1 VGPNIIVQF
10 VGFQATAR
18 GREYTFTVR
27 EPAAEP
33 IEYVLTI
40 PSEAFD
46 SRRISYQD
54 APDICSHKLH
64 HELAA
69 SDNHPEETQ
78 FSLNDQEV
86 DEYRAAHTP
95 KPLKYPYAP
104 RPSRDD

>member
-1 VGPNIIVQF
+1 MGPNLIVQF
-10 VGFQATAR
+10 VGFQSTAR

-46 SRRISYQD
+46 SRRISFQD

-64 HELAA
+64 CELAA
-69 SDNHPEETQ
+69 SDNHPVETQ
-78 FSLNDQEV
+78 FCLSDQEL
-86 DEYRAAHTP
+86 DEYRATHTP

-104 RPSRDD
+104 KPSRDD